1 MVPILLYHAFK
12 ATTPF
17 VDAFVNERLRQLL
30 PSTNDCLLQFSDR
43 RKLSRRCDVI
53 KADDNEQVSKKISAI
68 LSLNSVME
76 FSRCLRK
83 GAWDSAIF

>member
-1 MVPILLYHAFK
+1 MAPILLYHAFK

-30 PSTNDCLLQFSDR
+30 PSTNDCQLQFSDR
-43 RKLSRRCDVI
+43 RKLCNRCTVV

-68 LSLNSVME
+68 VPLNLVME
-76 FSRCLRK
+76 FSRYLR
-83 GAWDSAIF
+83 